1 MKTSEL
7 IVKLGHL
14 LVQHGD
20 LEVKLPDTG
29 PTSFADEDAASRYM
43 EEHDPVEDVSLSG
56 WKDSAIDTRF
66 FLLE

>member
-20 LEVKLPDTG
+20 LEVKLPDNPG
-29 PTSFADEDAASRYM
+29 SFNDQYTASQYVP
-43 EEHDPVEDVSLSG
+43 EHDPVEDVSVAG
-56 WKDSAIDTRF
+56 WKDNAKDTRF